1 MGGRLIGVIVKLL
14 TGGLLDRVADLYE
27 SYRAGQITK
36 AELEADVAKA
46 RIEAEKAAEAEFAK
60 MAASIAESTQATVRA
75 SAVIQRAY
83 AAVMFLQLA
92 VLAFY
97 QIGAPAFQ
105 VITGTPWPHPGI
117 VIEWSYA
124 LLAVT
129 LGAGPFVLRR

>member
-1 MGGRLIGVIVKLL
+1 MISVIVKLL
-14 TGGLLDRVADLYE
+14 TGGLLDRVIGIYDKYA
-27 SYRAGQITK
+27 AGQITK
-36 AELEADVAKA
+36 AELDAGIQKA
-46 RIEAEKAAEAEFAK
+46 RIEAETAAQAEFSQ
-60 MAASIAESTQATVRA
+60 MATAIAESTQATVRA
-75 SAVIQRAY
+75 SEVIQRAY

-92 VLAFY
+92 ILAFY

-117 VIEWSYA
+117 VIEWAYA

>member
-1 MGGRLIGVIVKLL
+1 VIGVIVKLL
-14 TGGLLDRVADLYE
+14 TGGLLDKVLGLYD
-27 SYRAGQITK
+27 SFLNKQIT
-36 AELEADVAKA
+36 EIEFRAKIEVA
-46 RIEAEKAAEAEFAK
+46 RIEAEKAAEAEFSK
-60 MAASIAESTQATVRA
+60 MAAAIAESTQSTVRA
-75 SAVIQRAY
+75 SLVIQRAY

-92 VLAFY
+92 VLSWY

-129 LGAGPFVLRR
+129 LGAGPFVLKR

>member
-1 MGGRLIGVIVKLL
+1 MIAILAKLL
-14 TGGLLDRVADLYE
+14 TGGLLDRVLGLYD
-27 SYRAGQITK
+27 SYIK
-36 AELEADVAKA
+36 KE
-46 RIEAEKAAEAEFAK
+46 ISEAEFRSRVEIATQETEKAVETAWADAAAK
-60 MAASIAESTQATVRA
+60 MADSVQATVRV
-75 SAVIQRAY
+75 SPVIQRAY

-92 VLAFY
+92 VLSWY

-129 LGAGPFVLRR
+129 LGAGPLVLRR